1 MRHEQRRTS
10 RLVYVLVISALG
22 WFGAGVCLNAQQEG
36 NVTQAELDTGAR
48 IFRSTCSA
56 CHGPDGN
63 QVSGV
68 DLKSG
73 HFRHAA
79 TDEQLA
85 GVIQN
90 GIPGT
95 AMPPNNV
102 TRRNLIALIDYLHVM
117 RDFDTRKVALGDAER
132 GRAIFEGKGGCLKC
146 HRVNGKGS
154 YMALDLSTIGAD
166 FSSSAL
172 QDALLDP
179 ESTDFPQNRF
189 IHAVTRT
196 GAVITGRRVNE
207 DTLTVQIVEANGR
220 LVSLTKEALKEYS
233 IEKEPLM
240 PSFKEKLTDPEL
252 ADLIAYL
259 ASLQGTEPARPGSGG
274 GQ

>member
-1 MRHEQRRTS
+1 MRLEQRRTC
-10 RLVYVLVISALG
+10 RHVCVLVISTLG
-22 WFGAGVCLNAQQEG
+22 WFGAGTCLNAQREG
-36 NVTQAELDTGAR
+36 NVTQAELSTGAR
-48 IFRSTCSA
+48 IFRSTCSV

-73 HFRHAA
+73 HFRHAS

-95 AMPPNNV
+95 GMPPNNV
-102 TRRNLIALIDYLHVM
+102 TRGNLIALIAYLHAM

-132 GRAIFEGKGGCLKC
+132 GRVIFEGKGGCLNC

-154 YMALDLSTIGAD
+154 YMALDLSTIGSD
-166 FSSSAL
+166 FSPSAL

-189 IHAVTRT
+189 IHAVTRS
-196 GAVITGRRVNE
+196 GAVITGRRMNE
-207 DTLTVQIVEANGR
+207 DTLTVQIVEAHGR
-220 LVSLTKEALKEYS
+220 LVSLTKVDLKEYS
-233 IEKEPLM
+233 IEKGPLM
-240 PSFKEKLTDPEL
+240 PSFKDKLTDAEQ

-259 ASLQGTEPARPGSGG
+259 VSLQGTEPARPGSGG